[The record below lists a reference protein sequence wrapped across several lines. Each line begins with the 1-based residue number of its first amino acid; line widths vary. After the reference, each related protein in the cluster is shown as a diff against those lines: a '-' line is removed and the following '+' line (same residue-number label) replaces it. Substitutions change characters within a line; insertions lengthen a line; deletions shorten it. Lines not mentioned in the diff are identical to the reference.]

1 MESVA
6 DFVVAGIR
14 IIIDNTNLLAEKNN
28 GKVNSLTYLYLTM
41 LNRTLKPYFASQTKW
56 FPLRKC
62 YLCIVYTH
70 AESLNGQR
78 LGRHTYGIRRNCTLW
93 F

>member
-14 IIIDNTNLLAEKNN
+14 IIIDNTNFLAEKNN

-41 LNRTLKPYFASQTKW
+41 LNQTLISYFTSQIKW
-56 FPLRKC
+56 FSR
-62 YLCIVYTH
+62 
-70 AESLNGQR
+70 
-78 LGRHTYGIRRNCTLW
+78 
-93 F
+93 

>member
-14 IIIDNTNLLAEKNN
+14 IIIDNTNLLEEKNN

-41 LNRTLKPYFASQTKW
+41 LNQTLISYFASQINW
-56 FPLRKC
+56 FSR
-62 YLCIVYTH
+62 
-70 AESLNGQR
+70 
-78 LGRHTYGIRRNCTLW
+78 
-93 F
+93 